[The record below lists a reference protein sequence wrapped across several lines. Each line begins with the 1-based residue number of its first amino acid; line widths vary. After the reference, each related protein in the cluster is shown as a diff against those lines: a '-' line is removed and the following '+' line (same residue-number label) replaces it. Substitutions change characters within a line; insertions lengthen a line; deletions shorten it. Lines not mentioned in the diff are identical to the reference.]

1 MPRDAWRVEGSHWE
15 VGSRLRRGQVMQAG
29 VHLGR
34 ASRKGAEACC
44 WRGTRQLGACLWD
57 RGQAGGAGRRRPP
70 ASADF
75 ARSPFLLLPITRQI
89 LQAAFQS
96 CASVLQSTSG
106 QGPGPAVSVTR
117 MSHSVC
123 PLRAQWPAGTPSRP
137 PMIDRAFSF
146 RHMSFLGEH
155 FTVWCGQYLSRD
167 YPLCGR
173 QNSPRSPRLPTTPRD
188 SSPAG
193 SLGLGLWLDFS
204 VTGPLQGTVS
214 FKGGGWSGRA
224 GLMQDPFRGPS
235 CRQLPTRPASQSS
248 CT

>member
-1 MPRDAWRVEGSHWE
+1 MGLGNWE
-15 VGSRLRRGQVMQAG
+15 PASGTGGRQGGPVAAALRRLQTSPARRFSSFPSRGRSSRLLFRAVPLSSSAPC
-29 VHLGR
+29 GR
-34 ASRKGAEACC
+34 AR
-44 WRGTRQLGACLWD
+44 
-57 RGQAGGAGRRRPP
+57 
-70 ASADF
+70 
-75 ARSPFLLLPITRQI
+75 
-89 LQAAFQS
+89 
-96 CASVLQSTSG
+96 
-106 QGPGPAVSVTR
+106 GPAVSVTR

-204 VTGPLQGTVS
+204 VTGPLQGAVS